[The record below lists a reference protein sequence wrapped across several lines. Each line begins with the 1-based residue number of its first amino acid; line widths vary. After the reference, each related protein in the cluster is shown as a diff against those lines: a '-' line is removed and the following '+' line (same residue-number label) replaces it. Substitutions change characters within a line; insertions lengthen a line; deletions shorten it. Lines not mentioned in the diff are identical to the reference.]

1 MKSVGCRICG
11 LHVTFRLPM
20 AASLNPAD
28 DVLTSEDLV
37 FHALAHRARRRM
49 LDLLKQAPGMTV
61 QGLASHFEF
70 SRIATIKHLARLED
84 AQLVLSKKDGRSRR
98 LYFNPMPIQLVYDR
112 WTDEYSSFWSGR
124 IADLQQRV
132 EARAAAR
139 ENKHA

>member
-1 MKSVGCRICG
+1 
-11 LHVTFRLPM
+11 M
-20 AASLNPAD
+20 AADPIPSD
-28 DVLTSEDLV
+28 DILTAEDLV

-49 LDLLKQAPGMTV
+49 LDLLKMAPGMTV
-61 QGLASHFEF
+61 QGLASHFDF
-70 SRIATIKHLARLED
+70 SRVATIKHIARLEE
-84 AQLVLSKKDGRSRR
+84 AGLLVSKKHGRSRR
-98 LYFNPMPIQLVYDR
+98 LYFNVMPIQSIYDR